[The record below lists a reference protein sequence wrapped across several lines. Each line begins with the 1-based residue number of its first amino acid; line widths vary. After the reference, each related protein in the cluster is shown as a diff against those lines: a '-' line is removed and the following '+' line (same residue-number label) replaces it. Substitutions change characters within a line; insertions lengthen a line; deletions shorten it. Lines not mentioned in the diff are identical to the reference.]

1 MTETSSE
8 NQPYTKHFDT
18 LVALVTHLSNTQYI
32 SRTPTGIAGAL
43 GLQRQDLQEVL
54 NRFPGFFRKSRNQ
67 HASGEHYYTVHLRHA
82 RRARGGDREVDSQP
96 LRPEE
101 TQALFS
107 LISIMVAQENET
119 ARLHFQKEAE
129 YRNLRRTQKI
139 TLVVGIISATAA
151 ISAAVIAVVFSK

>member
-1 MTETSSE
+1 MTQKESE

-32 SRTPTGIAGAL
+32 SRTPQGIADAL
-43 GLQRQDLQEVL
+43 GLKRNEVQKVL
-54 NRFPGFFRKSRNQ
+54 DTFPGFFRRSRNK
-67 HASGEHYYTVHLRHA
+67 HSSGEHYYTVHLRHA
-82 RRARGGDREVDSQP
+82 RRSLDSNQERDSAP

-119 ARLHFQKEAE
+119 ARLYFQKEAE
-129 YRNLRRTQKI
+129 YGNLRRTLLI
-139 TLVVGIISATAA
+139 TVVLGIVSAIAA
-151 ISAAVIAVVFSK
+151 IMAAVIASRH